1 MDKRDEQYQNE
12 EEVRGR
18 CREANAEIGEAGVV
32 DELDHRARREG
43 WSAAGEQVGLAEE
56 LQRRDDLQD
65 QDERRRPVQQPK
77 GDMADLGPPAP
88 TVERRASI
96 HILR

>member
-65 QDERRRPVQQPK
+65 QDEQRLSVQERN
-77 GDMADLGPPAP
+77 GDMADLGQPPR
-88 TVERRASI
+88 TSDRRGLL
-96 HILR
+96 HTL